1 MYLLVYTFIMA
12 SGQQLVVEREAH
24 TRLWR
29 PVQSLELCHK
39 IAAEHEARHKSS
51 IALGNGVIVDVTVTC
66 ARQIK
71 K

>member
-1 MYLLVYTFIMA
+1 MLIFVYTFWFA

-39 IAAEHEARHKSS
+39 IAAEHEARHKRS

-66 ARQIK
+66 ARK
-71 K
+71 M